1 MIYRYFR
8 ILIEYSIE
16 YSIGDSSSKTR
27 GPTSVSMADEQK
39 NKRKSTE
46 KPERERER
54 EREREEEEGMS
65 ECGPMRSGAKELKG
79 G

>member
-54 EREREEEEGMS
+54 ERRRRACLS
-65 ECGPMRSGAKELKG
+65 VAPCGAELKS
-79 G
+79 